1 MGHNLVALIDDR
13 LNGFKMPEPA
23 NATGSLLTPKLA
35 AWPLRGVVTVALVPG
50 PTFIGQTRDTT
61 TWARNQ
67 IEFLPSNFH
76 TARASG

>member
-35 AWPLRGVVTVALVPG
+35 AWPLRG
-50 PTFIGQTRDTT
+50 
-61 TWARNQ
+61 
-67 IEFLPSNFH
+67 H
-76 TARASG
+76 TALKSIS

>member
-35 AWPLRGVVTVALVPG
+35 AWPLRG
-50 PTFIGQTRDTT
+50 
-61 TWARNQ
+61 
-67 IEFLPSNFH
+67 H
-76 TARASG
+76 TALKSISWETLDQLNNFSLLSF